1 MRIDRGFFGWGVF
14 FIALGAVP
22 LAVDLGWIQA
32 DAVRDLWRLWPLILV
47 GIGIGVLLSR
57 SQLALIGTLIV
68 SLTLGLAIGGVLSG
82 AGSVPIVGCG
92 SGEQAG
98 GPTSGTLSGSATM
111 TVDWAC
117 GGLTV
122 LDQGGT
128 GWQLTTSGGGAE
140 TAVTATDTNVTVKS
154 AGSFRF
160 TSSGERQLTVTLP
173 ADPTLALHTSQGFG
187 DGTITLRSAKLSN
200 LQAKVS
206 FGSGHVDARGANLS
220 GLLDLAFDF
229 GSGDV
234 ALPLGT
240 YSGTV
245 KSSFGSLTMCAP
257 ASLGVRVTAS
267 AGFGSSNFGPGF
279 TEVGGAWQ
287 SSDYGTAPNRADL
300 TVSTSFGS
308 FNMSRCS

>member
-22 LAVDLGWIQA
+22 LAVDLGWVQA
-32 DAVRDLWRLWPLILV
+32 DQVRDLWRLWPLILV
-47 GIGIGVLLSR
+47 GIGVGVLLAR
-57 SQLALIGTLIV
+57 SQLALVGTLII
-68 SLTLGLAIGGVLSG
+68 SLTFGLAIGGLVSG
-82 AGSVPIVGCG
+82 AGSVPFVGCG

-98 GPTSGTLSGSATM
+98 GPTSGTLAGSATM
-111 TVDWAC
+111 DVNWAC

-122 LDQGGT
+122 FDQSGS
-128 GWQLTTSGGGAE
+128 GWQLSASGNAE
-140 TAVTATDTNVTVKS
+140 TAVTASDTNVTVRS
-154 AGSFRF
+154 AGSFRL
-160 TSSGERQLTVTLP
+160 TALGERQLTVTLP
-173 ADPTLALHTSQGFG
+173 TDPTIALHLKQGFG
-187 DGTITLRSAKLSN
+187 DGTITLRSAHLSD
-200 LQAKVS
+200 LEAKVS
-206 FGSGHVDARGANLS
+206 FGSGHVEARGATLT
-220 GLLDLAFDF
+220 GLLDLSFDF

-234 ALPLGT
+234 ALPLGN

-267 AGFGSSNFGPGF
+267 AGFGSSEFGPGF
-279 TEVGGAWQ
+279 TEVNGAWQ
-287 SSDYGTAPNRADL
+287 SSDYGSAQNRADL